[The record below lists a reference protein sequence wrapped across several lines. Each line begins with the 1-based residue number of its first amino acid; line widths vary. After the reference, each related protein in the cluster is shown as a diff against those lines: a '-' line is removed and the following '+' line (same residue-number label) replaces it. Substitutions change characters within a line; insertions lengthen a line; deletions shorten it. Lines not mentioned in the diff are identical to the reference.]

1 MLRPRRL
8 LPALV
13 SLAFALALGA
23 VFAVAARSAA
33 SPSPPKSESRPATE
47 PNQPAATGE
56 KPSSESRA
64 LAELS
69 YKKGYKDAMEGK
81 KLKKA
86 GKTADATAKFA
97 KALAKF
103 EEAIGIYEPYAEAW
117 NMIGFCSRNVGDL
130 RRAFDAYD
138 RSLAINPDYEEAH
151 EYLGEAYL
159 KAGNPEKAREQ
170 LAWLVARKSDEAK
183 ELAESIEAA
192 EKERASTKPEAAA
205 APADSAAKSAA
216 AAAPADSAGA
226 DSTAGH

>member
-8 LPALV
+8 LSAPV
-13 SLAFALALGA
+13 SLACALTLGA
-23 VFAVAARSAA
+23 IFTVAARSAA
-33 SPSPPKSESRPATE
+33 SPSPPKSEPRPATE

-56 KPSSESRA
+56 KPSDESRS

-86 GKTADATAKFA
+86 GKAADATEKFA
-97 KALAKF
+97 KALVKF

-151 EYLGEAYL
+151 EYLGEAFL
-159 KAGNPEKAREQ
+159 KAGNPEKAKEQ

-183 ELAESIEAA
+183 ELAEAIEAS
-192 EKERASTKPEAAA
+192 EKERAVVKATAAT
-205 APADSAAKSAA
+205 
-216 AAAPADSAGA
+216 APADSAGA
-226 DSTAGH
+226 DSTARR

>member
-1 MLRPRRL
+1 MLRPQRST
-8 LPALV
+8 PAPV
-13 SLAFALALGA
+13 SIALALTLGA
-23 VFAVAARSAA
+23 VLALAARSTAA
-33 SPSPPKSESRPATE
+33 PSPPRSEPKTSTE
-47 PNQPAATGE
+47 SNQPAATGE
-56 KPSSESRA
+56 KPSDESRA

-86 GKTADATAKFA
+86 GKTAEATEKFA

-117 NMIGFCSRNVGDL
+117 NMIGYCSRNVGDL

-159 KAGNPEKAREQ
+159 KAGNPQKAREQ
-170 LAWLVARKSDEAK
+170 LAWLEARKSDEAK
-183 ELAESIEAA
+183 ELAEAIEAV
-192 EKERASTKPEAAA
+192 EKEQAAA
-205 APADSAAKSAA
+205 KAAG

-226 DSTAGH
+226 DSTAAH